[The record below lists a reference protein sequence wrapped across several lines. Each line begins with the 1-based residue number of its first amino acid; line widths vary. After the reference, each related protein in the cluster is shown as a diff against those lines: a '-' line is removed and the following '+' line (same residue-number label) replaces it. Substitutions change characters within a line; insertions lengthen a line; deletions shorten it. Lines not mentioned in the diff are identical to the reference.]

1 MLLFCHILTF
11 STNNTKYSK
20 CVFKVIVFS
29 NKANDAG
36 SSGHLACCKRNGGNP
51 FAMVSVQLIAN
62 QITGIYSNQSFK
74 CSFTNFAKAID
85 TILTQASDTP
95 LALGFIAAV

>member
-1 MLLFCHILTF
+1 M
-11 STNNTKYSK
+11 
-20 CVFKVIVFS
+20 FS

-36 SSGHLACCKRNGGNP
+36 SSGHLACCKRNGGHP
-51 FAMVSVQLIAN
+51 FAMVGVQLIPN
-62 QITGIYSNQSFK
+62 QITGIYSNQSFR

-95 LALGFIAAV
+95 LALEFIAAV